1 MTKISFLV
9 LSLFLLFGCSNTES
23 TKETIL
29 GNVEDVE
36 IQYAENF
43 KLKKVENGYLLELLD
58 PATKEIDQTYTINPE
73 KNKKII
79 SLTSTLNG
87 MLAILESQ
95 DLLVGISDKSHI
107 YDSKIMK
114 LYRKGQIKEYGD
126 QSRNSVEKI
135 VASKASIIF
144 YDIVDE
150 KFPNQEKLKK
160 FGVNVMPIYD
170 WRENHPLAKAEW
182 IKVVGAITGK
192 MKEANEFFD
201 EVDENY
207 NSLQELGRKFDQ
219 KPTVL
224 CGNLI
229 GDVWYTPS
237 GGNYFAMLI
246 KDAGGQ
252 YKYENTKGTISLGL
266 TIEQILKD
274 NLETE
279 YWLNPGFKK
288 KSLILKMNPHVKHLG
303 AFNNNVFCYSKGMK
317 KFWEQSAARPDLVL
331 SDLIHIFHPEEKSI
345 KKSNFYKKIH

>member
-1 MTKISFLV
+1 MFKTIFLASILLL
-9 LSLFLLFGCSNTES
+9 LSGCTSS
-23 TKETIL
+23 THNEPIRT
-29 GNVEDVE
+29 GDYDEVE

-43 KLKKVENGYLLELLD
+43 KLNKIENGYLLELLEPGTNIVSD
-58 PATKEIDQTYTINPE
+58 SYKIYPS

-95 DLLVGISDKSHI
+95 DLLVGISDDEHI
-107 YDSKIMK
+107 YDSRIMK
-114 LYRKGQIKEYGD
+114 LYRKGQIKEFGG
-126 QSRNSVEKI
+126 QAQNSLEKI
-135 VASKASIIF
+135 ISSEANIIF

-192 MKEANEFFD
+192 MSEANAFFD
-201 EVDENY
+201 DVVANY
-207 NSLQELGRKFDQ
+207 NKLKKIGSTFTNH
-219 KPTVL
+219 PSVL

-237 GGNYFAMLI
+237 GGNYFAMMI

-252 YKYENTKGTISLGL
+252 YKYESSTGTVSLGL
-266 TIEQILKD
+266 TIEEILKD
-274 NLETE
+274 NLETDF
-279 YWLNPGFKK
+279 WLNPGFKS
-288 KSLILKMNPHVKHLG
+288 KSLILKMNPHIKHLS
-303 AFNNNVFCYSKGMK
+303 AFKHNVYCYSKGMR

-331 SDLIHIFHPEEKSI
+331 SDMIHIFHPEEKSI
-345 KKSNFYKKIH
+345 KQFNFYKRIN

>member
-1 MTKISFLV
+1 MKFLF
-9 LSLFLLFGCSNTES
+9 LSLAICFLSACSNKKNDEIES
-23 TKETIL
+23 VGDYE
-29 GNVEDVE
+29 EVE

-43 KLKKVENGYLLELLD
+43 TLKKIEKGYLLELLD
-58 PATKEIDQTYTINPE
+58 PTTKKVDQTYTIHPE

-95 DLLVGISDKSHI
+95 DLLVGISDKSHV

-114 LYRKGQIKEYGD
+114 LFRKGQIKEYGD
-126 QSRNSVEKI
+126 QSRNSIEKI
-135 VASKASIIF
+135 VASNASIIF

-192 MKEANEFFD
+192 MKEANGFFD
-201 EVDENY
+201 EVVENY
-207 NSLQELGRKFDQ
+207 KSLQKVGAKFQDR
-219 KPTVL
+219 PTVL

-237 GGNYFAMLI
+237 GGNYFAMMI
-246 KDAGGQ
+246 KDAGG
-252 YKYENTKGTISLGL
+252 KYRYEKTKGTISLGL
-266 TIEQILKD
+266 SIEQILKD
-274 NLETE
+274 NMETE
-279 YWLNPGFKK
+279 FWLNPGFPK
-288 KSLILKMNPHVKHLG
+288 KSSILKMNPHVKHLR
-303 AFNNNVFCYSKGMK
+303 AFNNKVFCYSKGMK

-331 SDLIHIFHPEEKSI
+331 SDMIHIFHPEEESI
-345 KKSNFYKKIH
+345 KKLVFYKKIN